1 MDIEEL
7 WNKALEEHNSGDYHE
22 AHETFEDL
30 WLELDD
36 RQEKDIVQTLAQ
48 ADALAVHIETGNM
61 RAAQRLMRQLPE
73 LIQTFPLE
81 YKEICLVEMKAWIE
95 AMIARIPL
103 EGEIVEFVQ
112 TSVPKLF
119 PPDIKKEL

>member
-7 WNKALEEHNSGDYHE
+7 WRKALEEHNSGDYHE
-22 AHETFEDL
+22 AHEIFEDL

-73 LIQTFPLE
+73 LIQTLPLE
-81 YKEICLVEMKAWIE
+81 YKGTSLIGMKKWIE
-95 AMIARIPL
+95 TMIATIPL
-103 EGEIVEFVQ
+103 GGEPVEINSNKVP
-112 TSVPKLF
+112 PKLA
-119 PPDIKKEL
+119 

>member
-1 MDIEEL
+1 MDNEEL
-7 WNKALEEHNSGDYHE
+7 WRKGLEEHNSGDFHE
-22 AHETFEDL
+22 AHEIFEDL

-73 LIQTFPLE
+73 LLQTFPE
-81 YKEICLVEMKAWIE
+81 KYKNIDLSDMKKWIKY
-95 AMIARIPL
+95 MISQIPSQ
-103 EGEIVEFVQ
+103 GEFNNINRKKP
-112 TSVPKLF
+112 PKLH
-119 PPDIKKEL
+119 

>member
-7 WNKALEEHNSGDYHE
+7 WRKALEEHNSGDYHE
-22 AHETFEDL
+22 AHEIFEDL

-73 LIQTFPLE
+73 LIQMLPLE
-81 YKEICLVEMKAWIE
+81 YKGTSLIGMKKWIE
-95 AMIARIPL
+95 AMIATIPL
-103 EGEIVEFVQ
+103 VGEPVEI
-112 TSVPKLF
+112 SSNKNPPKLV
-119 PPDIKKEL
+119 